1 MYELPEMEYLGGILL
16 ENKFCHCVSLQFWN
30 MDTIGIIERPV
41 WSRLLY
47 DCTDYFEMGIFF
59 FIDLQKDLV
68 NNTDEKNLINNWY
81 SFLSKRKQ
89 LIQLDYLISST
100 LSPFHYVQL
109 PTQKQD
115 FTIYPCESSTVDV
128 NFLHLVNF

>member
-1 MYELPEMEYLGGILL
+1 MEYLGGILL

-30 MDTIGIIERPV
+30 MDTIGVIERPV

-59 FIDLQKDLV
+59 FNDLQKDSV
-68 NNTDEKNLINNWY
+68 NNTDEKNIINNWY
-81 SFLSKRKQ
+81 SLLSKRKQ

-100 LSPFHYVQL
+100 LSPFHYVQ
-109 PTQKQD
+109 TGIKVA
-115 FTIYPCESSTVDV
+115 YSKAR
-128 NFLHLVNF
+128 LHYISMWIKHCGCQLSPFS